1 MVQTWSY
8 LHQHF
13 SSNIVYPLDKQD
25 IRQCYGCINSTS
37 CVSVPKAMNPEDAPA
52 SVTAEL
58 AAVPPS
64 VKTQEKM
71 ICSTCKE
78 ETTDW
83 TRLTTIVI

>member
-1 MVQTWSY
+1 MV
-8 LHQHF
+8 L
-13 SSNIVYPLDKQD
+13 PLDQKD
-25 IRQCYGCINSTS
+25 VRQCYGCINGTS
-37 CVSVPKAMNPEDAPA
+37 CVSVPKAMNPADEP
-52 SVTAEL
+52 

-83 TRLTTIVI
+83 TRLTTMFI

>member
-1 MVQTWSY
+1 MQGGYAFPPMW
-8 LHQHF
+8 HDQRQHF
-13 SSNIVYPLDKQD
+13 SSNMVSLSLSLSEDNKHTIQAYV
-25 IRQCYGCINSTS
+25 RINGTMEP
-37 CVSVPKAMNPEDAPA
+37 VPEPA
-52 SVTAEL
+52 ADP
-58 AAVPPS
+58 AS

>member
-1 MVQTWSY
+1 MQGGYAFPPTWHD
-8 LHQHF
+8 LRQHF
-13 SSNIVYPLDKQD
+13 SSNMVSEEKKHLLQAYV
-25 IRQCYGCINSTS
+25 CINGTMEP
-37 CVSVPKAMNPEDAPA
+37 VLEAAADPA
-52 SVTAEL
+52 
-58 AAVPPS
+58 S